1 MLFQVQAVIQENLQL
16 ITVVKKKVSGFQYK
30 ISKLTHANVREI
42 VLALVIR
49 ECMNWKITY
58 KIIICLYRTADKC
71 INTRA
76 GSLTRY

>member
-30 ISKLTHANVREI
+30 ISKLTHADVREI

-49 ECMNWKITY
+49 ECMN
-58 KIIICLYRTADKC
+58 
-71 INTRA
+71 
-76 GSLTRY
+76 